1 MEKSNSNLRVGIV
14 FFSLIYFIFG
24 FATTFIITMSAPV
37 KAIFGLSE
45 FGAQLLSSA
54 FFLAYPLMSIPTG
67 KIIDRIGYKPTVVA
81 GLLLMAIGSF
91 IFIPEIGRAH
101 V

>member
-1 MEKSNSNLRVGIV
+1 MEKNSNNLAVGMTV
-14 FFSLIYFIFG
+14 FGAIFFIFG
-24 FATTFIITMSAPV
+24 FATTFIITLTAPV

-67 KIIDRIGYKPTVVA
+67 KIIDREQSYV
-81 GLLLMAIGSF
+81 LLQL
-91 IFIPEIGRAH
+91 FIPYCKKMYQLMDH
-101 V
+101 YS